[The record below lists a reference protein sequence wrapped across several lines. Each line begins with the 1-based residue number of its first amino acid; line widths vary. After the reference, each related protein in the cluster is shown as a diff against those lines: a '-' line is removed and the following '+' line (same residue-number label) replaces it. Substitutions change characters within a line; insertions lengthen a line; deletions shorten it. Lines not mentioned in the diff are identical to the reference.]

1 MKEANEMTMFS
12 HLATFFSDGK
22 SKFDIPISLACV
34 TKIQFS
40 RLLTPAQDFIETKVE
55 NMMKAW
61 AACDYKHTDLRRDFL
76 AAPVAQR
83 GLSYEDPESVQ
94 SKWLNMLEAKR

>member
-1 MKEANEMTMFS
+1 MS
-12 HLATFFSDGK
+12 HDDKNL
-22 SKFDIPISLACV
+22 
-34 TKIQFS
+34 KIL
-40 RLLTPAQDFIETKVE
+40 RLPTPVQDFVFNKCE

>member
-1 MKEANEMTMFS
+1 M
-12 HLATFFSDGK
+12 
-22 SKFDIPISLACV
+22 
-34 TKIQFS
+34 
-40 RLLTPAQDFIETKVE
+40 QDFVFNKCE

-94 SKWLNMLEAKR
+94 RKWLNMLEAKR